1 MDLILCFKLSI
12 LKEVAC
18 WVKCVCVIHI
28 NTCDQL
34 NLIGPQLVLVAYF
47 LTWLLNTLSPKMA
60 FMTERR
66 HRAQPWLSILRF
78 IYRHMTAGASHSLSK
93 RCYTWIWEF

>member
-1 MDLILCFKLSI
+1 MFQALYFKGSSL
-12 LKEVAC
+12 LGKVC
-18 WVKCVCVIHI
+18 VCVCVCVCVIHI

-34 NLIGPQLVLVAYF
+34 NLIGPQLVLIAYF
-47 LTWLLNTLSPKMA
+47 LTWLLNTLSPKTA

-78 IYRHMTAGASHSLSK
+78 I
-93 RCYTWIWEF
+93 